1 MDADDFA
8 FTLDNAD
15 AAATTDDRERLLRR
29 SLQLDAAASGA
40 LGVLLAAGGAVLDG
54 PLGIPA
60 AVLVPVGGLLVLYGA
75 ALWLLGLRSRPSPPA
90 VKVVV
95 AGNLVWVAAS
105 VLAAVAGW
113 WSPTTLGTVLVV
125 AQAAAV
131 ALLAELQLTGLRRTR
146 RPAAYGL

>member
-1 MDADDFA
+1 MDTDDFT
-8 FTLDNAD
+8 FTLDSAD
-15 AAATTDDRERLLRR
+15 SDAGDRERLLRR
-29 SLQLDAAASGA
+29 SLQLDAAASGG

-60 AVLVPVGGLLVLYGA
+60 AVLVPVGGFLVLYGA
-75 ALWLLGLRSRPSPPA
+75 ALWLLGLRPRLSRPA
-90 VKVVV
+90 AKVVV

-131 ALLAELQLTGLRRTR
+131 AVFAELQLTGLRRA
-146 RPAAYGL
+146 RPVAA